1 MRLEWS
7 LLCFEPGRDTS
18 SLYVRR
24 KTPCSLDT
32 GAHAQPRHPHEATPI
47 ERPEVTER
55 KLERFQ
61 VGSGQSIGDAC
72 DEVALDATDEAH
84 GQV

>member
-24 KTPCSLDT
+24 KTPCSLDA
-32 GAHAQPRHPHEATPI
+32 GAHAQPRHPHEATPL